1 MYTIS
6 NNNYYISG
14 PIKISLQD
22 FKELRNTA
30 IRTRKDK
37 MQRYLAAVKLIQ
49 NYEYQ
54 IDSAK
59 ALLKKNKLE
68 LQSIESNDNIDS
80 TVNDNTYKS
89 VEKKLAQQMCLAVA
103 HLNNAKDN
111 LNGTYKEIA
120 DILKPEF
127 LTARAREQAL
137 YRVVEYVEKLVSD
150 KTNNLKKDTADIT
163 FTHKLDEYT
172 NVCSYTVKFNDC
184 EKSFSYKIKH

>member
-137 YRVVEYVEKLVSD
+137 YRVVEYV
-150 KTNNLKKDTADIT
+150 
-163 FTHKLDEYT
+163 
-172 NVCSYTVKFNDC
+172 
-184 EKSFSYKIKH
+184 